1 MSAPLADEIRLS
13 IDYYMA
19 QPAAR
24 RVSEVVLSGPGARD
38 EELIQGLASHLH
50 LPGAPPGRSALSTG
64 PRWPREED
72 PDRHTIATG
81 LALGAAA

>member
-38 EELIQGLASHLH
+38 EGLIEGLASHLN
-50 LPGAPPGRSALSTG
+50 LPVSAARPLGIIDGSALADG
-64 PRWPREED
+64 ED
-72 PDRHTIATG
+72 PYRHTIATG